1 MSDFK
6 RERKYMVP
14 DGWLRAIDEELV
26 MTCNGTADYEDDYD
40 TAKRKLDQLIQWHI
54 AVATDP
60 KVNGGFSLQQ
70 ADKVQELEKEV
81 SLWKSR
87 ANQLAFPG
95 DGQTM
100 SDYWEKVDALIL
112 RNQEATPEAMK

>member
-1 MSDFK
+1 MGDFK
-6 RERKYMVP
+6 RERKYIVP
-14 DGWLRAIDEELV
+14 DGWLLAIDEELV
-26 MTCNGTADYEDDYD
+26 MTCLGVASSEDGYD
-40 TAKRKLDQLIQWHI
+40 VAKSKLASLIHWHI
-54 AVATDP
+54 EAAIDP
-60 KVNGGFSLQQ
+60 KVNGGFSLQPV
-70 ADKVQELEKEV
+70 DKVRELEKEV